1 MSSSHY
7 LVAEAAIAGWQF
19 SHKGDI
25 TGPFETREQ
34 AIKAAITAAGESAN
48 PDVEVLVQN
57 ADMKTE
63 TIWRPE
69 QSQHG

>member
-19 SHKGDI
+19 SHRGDI
-25 TGPFETREQ
+25 TGPFESKEL
-34 AIKAAITAAGESAN
+34 AIKAAIAAAGESDD

-57 ADMKTE
+57 ADMNTE
-63 TIWRPE
+63 TVWRSK
-69 QSQHG
+69 QA

>member
-1 MSSSHY
+1 MTSSHY

-25 TGPFETREQ
+25 TGPFESKEQ
-34 AIKAAITAAGESAN
+34 AIKAAIAAAAESKD

-57 ADMKTE
+57 ADMKVE
-63 TIWRPE
+63 TVWRPD
-69 QSQHG
+69 QS